1 MPLEFFV
8 LWVAVPI
15 AIVAVLIAILAGRR
29 SPRSVSLSRAES
41 WTASLIGA
49 GAMLAALGGVVTLV
63 STGALTLG
71 SDPLQIRDMPYW
83 GSPIDRL
90 EGVDH
95 IAWSGYESAWLDVAG
110 VPAGARW
117 LLFLEGGL
125 PALAAICIGV
135 AVAWLA
141 IALIRERPFVRAV
154 PTAILIAA
162 IAVGVGGIGSQ
173 AAGAFGR
180 AADVDYLSNA
190 AVTADNDG
198 TGALAYF
205 TLALDLAPMGWA
217 LGLALV
223 AAAFQIGT
231 RMQHDTEALV

>member
-1 MPLEFFV
+1 MPLEFFA

-15 AIVAVLIAILAGRR
+15 VIVTVLIAVLAGRR
-29 SPRSVSLSRAES
+29 APGSGSLSRAES

-49 GAMLAALGGVVTLV
+49 GAMVTVVGGVLTLV
-63 STGALTLG
+63 STGVLTFG
-71 SDPLQIRDMPYW
+71 SDPLQVPRMPYW

-90 EGVDH
+90 EGIELV
-95 IAWSGYESAWLDVAG
+95 ASSGYESAWLDVTG
-110 VPAGARW
+110 VPVGARW
-117 LLFLEGGL
+117 LLFLEGAL

-135 AVAWLA
+135 AVTWLA

-154 PTAILIAA
+154 PTAIVIAA
-162 IAVGVGGIGSQ
+162 IAIGVGGIGGQ
-173 AAGAFGR
+173 AAAAFGR
-180 AADVDYLSNA
+180 AAVVDYLGNA
-190 AVTADNDG
+190 AVTTDDEG

-205 TLALDLAPMGWA
+205 TLGLDLAPIGWA

-223 AAAFQIGT
+223 AAAFRIGT